1 MSGEIKGRSFF
12 KKNQTTCQVDN
23 LVVST
28 FLRIF
33 VLMKTTTDI
42 NQRFQY
48 LASLADMVIN
58 NQTPSLVVVGQ
69 GGLGKTHTIKQA
81 IYDNCLLN
89 EEFAFIKGY
98 STARGLYNTLYDNN
112 GKLIIFDDCD
122 SVLED
127 KVALNI
133 LKSALDSYD
142 VRQITWSA
150 KLNKSDKYPQQFNF
164 TGRVIFISN
173 KDKESI
179 DQAILTRSFVVDL
192 SMTADEKIDR
202 MAHILPHILP
212 EFNLEDKVDAL
223 QYLDQNKHRTNLS
236 LRSLITTTKLRVA
249 NPKNWKQIADFMV
262 Q

>member
-1 MSGEIKGRSFF
+1 M
-12 KKNQTTCQVDN
+12 
-23 LVVST
+23 
-28 FLRIF
+28 
-33 VLMKTTTDI
+33 
-42 NQRFQY
+42 
-48 LASLADMVIN
+48 
-58 NQTPSLVVVGQ
+58 
-69 GGLGKTHTIKQA
+69 
-81 IYDNCLLN
+81 
-89 EEFAFIKGY
+89 
-98 STARGLYNTLYDNN
+98 
-112 GKLIIFDDCD
+112 
-122 SVLED
+122 
-127 KVALNI
+127 ALNI

-202 MAHILPHILP
+202 MAHILADILP
-212 EFNLEDKVDAL
+212 EFKLEDKVDAL

>member
-1 MSGEIKGRSFF
+1 
-12 KKNQTTCQVDN
+12 
-23 LVVST
+23 
-28 FLRIF
+28 
-33 VLMKTTTDI
+33 MKTTTDI

-58 NQTPSLVVVGQ
+58 NQTPSIVVVGQ

-89 EEFAFIKGY
+89 EEFTFIKGY

-202 MAHILPHILP
+202 MAHILADILP
-212 EFNLEDKVDAL
+212 DFKLEDKVDAL
-223 QYLDQNKHRTNLS
+223 QYLDQNKDRTDLS

-249 NPKNWKQIADFMV
+249 NPKNWKQIADFML